1 MSLAVLDLGK
11 LTDQEIRNTHLNVGY
26 GTDISISELAQII
39 KDIVG
44 FNGEIRFDTSK
55 PDGAYRKLLDSNKLN
70 KLGWK
75 PQLELKD
82 GIRRIITE
90 EFSL

>member
-1 MSLAVLDLGK
+1 VSLAVLDLGK